1 MLRGMSREHDA
12 WLVDLDGTLYRAGPL
27 KLAMAAELAFFGVTS
42 AALLRRFRKEH
53 EHVRELGLEGDPFR
67 IQILRTAEALGRS
80 PDEIE
85 SVVRNWMIE
94 RPSRWLARFRR
105 TSLLEEIAAFRAQ
118 GGRTALVS
126 DYPARRK
133 LEALGASELFDV
145 VVASGEPGGPERLKP
160 HPSGML
166 RAAAALEVPPARCL
180 VIGDRD
186 DADGRAA
193 ASAGMAFR
201 LMG

>member
-1 MLRGMSREHDA
+1 MSREHDA

-27 KLAMAAELAFFGVTS
+27 KLAMAAELALFGVTS
-42 AALLRRFRKEH
+42 AALLRRFRHEH
-53 EHVRELGLEGDPFR
+53 ERLRELELEGDPFR
-67 IQILRTAEALGRS
+67 LQVLRTAEALGRS

-85 SVVRNWMIE
+85 NVVRNWMIE
-94 RPSRWLARFRR
+94 RPARWLTRFRR

-133 LEALGASELFDV
+133 LEALGASQLFDV
-145 VVASGEPGGPERLKP
+145 VVASGEPGGPLRLKP

-166 RAAAALEVPPARCL
+166 RAAEALGVPPARCL
-180 VIGDRD
+180 VIGDRH

-201 LMG
+201 LME